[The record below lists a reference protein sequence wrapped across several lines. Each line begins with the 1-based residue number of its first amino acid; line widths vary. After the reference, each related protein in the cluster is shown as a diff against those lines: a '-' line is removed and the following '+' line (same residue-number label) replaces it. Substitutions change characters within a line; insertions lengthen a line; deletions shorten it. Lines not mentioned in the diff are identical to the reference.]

1 MWSPV
6 VHRGPSYPQIPPRD
20 GRKAVGRATWGAVT
34 RRPERPEALK
44 GKYFLARQVV
54 EAGLLTRKQLRSSA
68 WRRLFQG
75 VYVDAEVPVTH
86 GLRCAAA
93 AAYLLPP
100 DAVIA
105 GRSAAVIHGVGLTDE
120 GDPVEAL
127 VRRTRA
133 AVPHDGMTVHKG
145 ELAIGETHHKRGL
158 KITSPVRTCWDLARW
173 LDLVEAVVLVDRMLK
188 KRLVTP
194 EQLTTYLRQRQEDGE
209 RGWRRFAR
217 VVALAD
223 GRAASPME
231 SRLRVRLAL
240 AGLPRPEVQYVIRD
254 DHGRHVA
261 RVDMAWAEKRVA
273 VEYDGVWHVGS
284 ADQMDHDRE
293 RLNRIALAKWTV
305 VHVTS
310 RRLRDD
316 FDGLVAEIRKAL
328 SSW

>member
-1 MWSPV
+1 M
-6 VHRGPSYPQIPPRD
+6 
-20 GRKAVGRATWGAVT
+20 T
-34 RRPERPEALK
+34 RPPERPDALR
-44 GKYFLARQVV
+44 GRFFLARQVV
-54 EAGLLTRKQLRSSA
+54 EAGLLTRKQLRSRA

-93 AAYLLPP
+93 AAYPMPP

-105 GRSAAVIHGVGLTDE
+105 GRSAAVVHGVGLADAW
-120 GDPVEAL
+120 DPVEAL
-127 VRRTRA
+127 VRRHEY
-133 AVPHDGMTVHKG
+133 AVPHDGVTVHRGVLATG
-145 ELAIGETHHKRGL
+145 EECRRRGL
-158 KITSPVRTCWDLARW
+158 SVTNPVRTCWDLARW
-173 LDLVEAVVLVDRMLK
+173 LDVVEAVVLVDRMLGK
-188 KRLVTP
+188 GRVTP
-194 EQLTTYLRQRQEDGE
+194 EQLTTYLRKRQEEGE

-240 AGLPRPEVQYVIRD
+240 AGLPPPQVQYVIRD
-254 DHGRHVA
+254 AQGHSVA
-261 RVDMAWAEKRVA
+261 RVDLAYAKSRVA

-284 ADQMDHDRE
+284 ADQMDHDRQ
-293 RLNRIALAKWTV
+293 RLNRIAIAKWTV
-305 VHVTS
+305 VHATS
-310 RRLRDD
+310 KRLHDD